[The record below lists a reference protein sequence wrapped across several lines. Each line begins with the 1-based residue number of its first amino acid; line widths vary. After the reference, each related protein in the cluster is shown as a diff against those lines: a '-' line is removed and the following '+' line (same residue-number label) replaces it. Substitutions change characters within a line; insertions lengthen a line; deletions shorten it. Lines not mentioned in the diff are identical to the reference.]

1 MVPHNS
7 GSILSV
13 REITPTAPIDN
24 TAAVV
29 SSLPDKNAKSS
40 FNAVLQIENTDK
52 SEVHSFTANIKLYLV
67 LLHH

>member
-7 GSILSV
+7 GTILSV

-29 SSLPDKNAKSS
+29 TSLPDKNAKSS
-40 FNAVLQIENTDK
+40 FNAVLQVENNDK
-52 SEVHSFTANIKLYLV
+52 SEVHYFIATIFF
-67 LLHH
+67 